1 MNISVTTL
9 WRDTM
14 SKRVISIT
22 MILLVVFI
30 ITLFYL
36 FNTERKQN
44 HQYEGYL
51 SQQIGNEMSK
61 MSSLFK
67 ENADVWREITST
79 KTMTKDQIAKLNF
92 NYNRVIHN
100 KIEMQQLETY
110 LKVDRD
116 NQNPQY
122 SFYDSILGITE
133 DFLKHIESNRIKNSY
148 SFTVSDEEDIK
159 TIKAIQSLHKEWLPL
174 FEEYENV
181 QDKTVTDYYW
191 VDFWSE
197 LDKVTNENMEL
208 KDVIG

>member
-1 MNISVTTL
+1 
-9 WRDTM
+9 M